1 MVHKTPESVEEGEMS
16 KRMLVAFG
24 ALFLLTASVLPFT
37 NASAADPQRIT
48 KEELNQ
54 LLGDP
59 DIAIVD
65 VRTGRDWTGAV
76 RKIPG
81 AVREE
86 PGDPGGWAKRY
97 PKDKTIVLYC
107 A

>member
-1 MVHKTPESVEEGEMS
+1 MS
-16 KRMLVAFG
+16 RRMLAAFG
-24 ALFLLTASVLPFT
+24 ALFLLTAPVLSSPS
-37 NASAADPQRIT
+37 ASAAEPLRIT
-48 KEELNQ
+48 KEELKQ
-54 LLGDP
+54 RLGDP
-59 DIAIVD
+59 DIVVVD

-86 PGDPGGWAKRY
+86 PGDGGGWAERY
-97 PKDKTIVLYC
+97 PKDKPIVLYC

>member
-1 MVHKTPESVEEGEMS
+1 MVHPSPDSEEEEEMS
-16 KRMLVAFG
+16 KRMLAAFG
-24 ALFLLTASVLPFT
+24 ALFLLTASVLSSPS
-37 NASAADPQRIT
+37 ASAAEPPRIT
-48 KEELNQ
+48 KEELKQ
-54 LLGDP
+54 RLGDP
-59 DIAIVD
+59 DIVIVD

-86 PGDPGGWAKRY
+86 PGAVGGWAERY
-97 PKDKTIVLYC
+97 PKDKPIVLYC